1 MVAAGQHS
9 GQRVELLAMC
19 RLLIPTALF
28 AMAVVLSGC
37 GKPVEKSSAQGPAT
51 APSPAARKCPD
62 PDIRDSKDPCSPY
75 YWKPKD
81 SALKNA
87 KSF

>member
-1 MVAAGQHS
+1 MLRSLKIAAPVAMLVCLGL
-9 GQRVELLAMC
+9 V
-19 RLLIPTALF
+19 
-28 AMAVVLSGC
+28 GC
-37 GKPVEKSSAQGPAT
+37 GREPAKP
-51 APSPAARKCPD
+51 PAAQQSGPIPSAAHKCPD
-62 PDIRDSKDPCSPY
+62 PDIRDRNNPCSPY